1 MLFDPIKVGTAI
13 IRNRVVVTAHGTNFG
28 KQPDSLMNDKHLS
41 YLERRAR
48 GGVGMIVTEVTG
60 IHPTTHPL
68 SGIVFA
74 YDEKCIPRY
83 ERLSNA
89 IHKHNCK
96 ILAQLWHAGRQ
107 THSGYSRRHVLAPT
121 AIPCPLNL
129 QVPKEMEAADIRE
142 IVDGYVRSAGNV
154 KKAGMD
160 GVELHGAHGYLI
172 CQFLSTFSN
181 KREDEYGGSL
191 DNRMRFARE
200 IIDGVRAECGKDF
213 IVGFRL
219 SADEFVEGGI
229 DVDVAK
235 EIAKKLESTGK
246 IDYISISAGNYTSVA
261 TVVPNSTFPV
271 GWLAPY
277 SSAIKSVTKLPVI
290 VVSRINDPVAAE
302 NILADGHADMVGIC
316 RGTIADPD
324 FVNKAKEGKA
334 DEIRKCM
341 GCMQGCTSKIFL
353 QQEMTCVQNPVVG
366 FESEL
371 DEISRSRNKK
381 DILVVGGGPAGM
393 EFARVA
399 NLRGHRVRLYE
410 RDRELGGQINLIT
423 RVKSREEFGE
433 VRRYRETMLKKQ
445 GVEIVLGKEVDATF
459 ILEANA
465 DAVVIATGSLPRV
478 TGFDGSD
485 HANVVNC
492 TELLRG
498 SRKIGKRV
506 LVVGE
511 DTYRKTTDIAE
522 FCFQDGADSVE
533 IVTQYPLV
541 GLEIDFINIVSVYK
555 TLYASGVRFSPNTV
569 VTRYDGKEVTLKN
582 IYSGDERVVVGIDT
596 VVVATWNRA
605 DDRLYKELRGRVKS
619 LFRVGDSLAPR
630 TAMDA
635 IHDAYRLARDI

>member
-1 MLFDPIKVGTAI
+1 MLFDPIRVGTTTI
-13 IRNRVVVTAHGTNFG
+13 KNRVVVTAHGTNFG
-28 KQPDSLMNDKHLS
+28 KQPDNLMNDKHLA
-41 YLERRAR
+41 YLERRAS

-74 YDEKCIPRY
+74 HDEKCIPRY
-83 ERLSNA
+83 EKLSSA
-89 IHKHNCK
+89 VHKHNCK
-96 ILAQLWHAGRQ
+96 ILVQLWHAGRQ

-142 IVDGYVRSAGNV
+142 IVDGYVRSAANV
-154 KKAGMD
+154 KRGGMD

-172 CQFLSTFSN
+172 CQFLSEFSN

-200 IIDGVRAECGKDF
+200 VIDGVRAACGKDF

-229 DVDVAK
+229 DVEVAK
-235 EIAKKLESTGK
+235 EIAKRLESTGK
-246 IDYISISAGNYTSVA
+246 IDYVSISAGNYTSVS
-261 TVVPNSTFPV
+261 TVVPNSSFPV

-277 SSAIKSVTKLPVI
+277 SSAVKSVTKLPVI

-302 NILADGHADMVGIC
+302 TILADGHADMVGIC
-316 RGTIADPD
+316 RGNIADPD

-366 FESEL
+366 FEREL
-371 DEISRSRNKK
+371 DDIPRSKTRK

-410 RDRELGGQINLIT
+410 RERELGGQVNLIT

-433 VRRYRETMLKKQ
+433 VRRYREVMLKKQ
-445 GVEIVLGKEVDATF
+445 GVEVALGKEVDAAF
-459 ILEANA
+459 ILEANP
-465 DAVVIATGSLPRV
+465 DAVVIATGSLPRIP
-478 TGFDGSD
+478 GFDGGD
-485 HANVVNC
+485 NGNVVSC
-492 TELLRG
+492 TEVLRG
-498 SRKIGKRV
+498 ARTIGKRV
-506 LVVGE
+506 VVVGE
-511 DTYRKTTDIAE
+511 DTYRKATDVAE
-522 FCFQDGADSVE
+522 FCCRHGAEYVE
-533 IVTQYPLV
+533 ITTQYPFV

-555 TLYASGVRFSPNTV
+555 TLCAAGVKFTPNTI
-569 VTRYDGKEVTLKN
+569 VTRYDGKDVTLKN
-582 IYSGDERVVVGIDT
+582 VYSGDESVVEGIDT
-596 VVVATWNRA
+596 VVFASWNRA
-605 DDRLYKELRGRVKS
+605 DDRLYKELRGRVKA